1 MSMAMSKGAYGLRW
15 AGAKIKNRASEIV
28 GSANSSP

>member
-1 MSMAMSKGAYGLRW
+1 MSMAIEGAYHLRW

-28 GSANSSP
+28 GSVNSSP